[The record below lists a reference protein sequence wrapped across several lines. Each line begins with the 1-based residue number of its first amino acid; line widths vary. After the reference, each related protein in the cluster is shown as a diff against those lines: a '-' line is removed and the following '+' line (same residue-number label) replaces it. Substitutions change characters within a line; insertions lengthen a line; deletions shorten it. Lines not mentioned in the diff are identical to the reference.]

1 MGKGLMDGSCLLL
14 AAGRHHGIRIL
25 IQISRVLIVVAVET
39 QQFPVAPVGRIVVVV
54 VIFVMDRELAKFL
67 ALEFAPTARADPG
80 VNLERLLPITL
91 LSLLAAAAG
100 LSDNPVHL
108 IFV

>member
-1 MGKGLMDGSCLLL
+1 MDGSCLLL
-14 AAGRHHGIRIL
+14 AAGRHHFIRIL

-39 QQFPVAPVGRIVVVV
+39 QQFPVAPVGRIVIVV

-91 LSLLAAAAG
+91 LPLLPAKPSLR
-100 LSDNPVHL
+100 DNPFHFALV
-108 IFV
+108 

>member
-1 MGKGLMDGSCLLL
+1 
-14 AAGRHHGIRIL
+14 
-25 IQISRVLIVVAVET
+25 
-39 QQFPVAPVGRIVVVV
+39 
-54 VIFVMDRELAKFL
+54 MDRELTKFL
-67 ALEFAPTARADPG
+67 ALEFAPAARADPG

-108 IFV
+108 FFV